1 VAEDLARRSGW
12 ITFAG
17 VIALVAGG
25 YNALSGIAALAD
37 DDTLAARATEV
48 LYGIDLTAWGWFWLI
63 VGVVQLVTG
72 VLILGRSI
80 WGLWLGVGIARQR
93 LHDRLRHVCLSA
105 VGDRG
110 PAARLPC
117 PLRAADSERRVHVM
131 LGWHGDARV
140 AESRSAPPWSTCC
153 SLRGKE
159 EPAGPSR

>member
-1 VAEDLARRSGW
+1 MAEDMTKRSGW

-37 DDTLAARATEV
+37 DDMLADRATEA

-80 WGLWLGVGIARQR
+80 WGLWLGVGIAC
-93 LHDRLRHVCLSA
+93 VSA
-105 VGDRG
+105 FMTVFVMFVF
-110 PAARLPC
+110 
-117 PLRAADSERRVHVM
+117 PLWAIAVLTLDFLV
-131 LGWHGDARV
+131 LYGLLT
-140 AESRSAPPWSTCC
+140 RSDEFT
-153 SLRGKE
+153 
-159 EPAGPSR
+159 